1 MKWTLSAILNIV
13 LLIAVA
19 VLFYLHFHHKVSQ
32 PAVHAAVD
40 TVSAPQFA
48 YVNMDT
54 LQAHY
59 AYFKEKRAQLEA
71 QQARMEKELQ
81 QDVQQLQREYTQLQ
95 QKASTMTQA
104 EGEAAQQKLLQHQQQ
119 LQAKQEAMRQQL
131 LAQQQAFQ
139 DSLQQEL
146 HTFLQRYNA
155 DKHYQFIFSYAS
167 GASDIL
173 YANPAQDITRDV
185 IEGLNALHA
194 AK

>member
-1 MKWTLSAILNIV
+1 MKTTVSVILNIV
-13 LLIAVA
+13 LLFAVL
-19 VLFYLHFHHKVSQ
+19 VLFYLHFHRETSHPELSHQVDSTS
-32 PAVHAAVD
+32 AA
-40 TVSAPQFA
+40 QLA
-48 YVNMDT
+48 YVNIDT

-59 AYFKEKRAQLEA
+59 TYFKEKRAQLEA

-81 QDVQQLQREYTQLQ
+81 QDAQRLQQEYSQFQ
-95 QKASTMTQA
+95 QKAPTMTQA

-173 YANPAQDITRDV
+173 YASPAQDITRDV
-185 IEGLNALHA
+185 IDGLNALHA
-194 AK
+194 GK

>member
-1 MKWTLSAILNIV
+1 MKWTLSIALNIV
-13 LLIAVA
+13 LVIAVA
-19 VLFYLHFHHKVSQ
+19 ILFYLHFHHEAARPDMH
-32 PAVHAAVD
+32 PAVD
-40 TVSAPQFA
+40 STSAPQFA

-59 AYFKEKRAQLEA
+59 TYFKEKRAQLEA

-81 QDVQQLQREYTQLQ
+81 QDAQQLQREYNQFQ
-95 QKASTMTQA
+95 QKAPTMTQA

-139 DSLQQEL
+139 DSLQHEL
-146 HTFLQRYNA
+146 HAFLQRYNA

-173 YANPAQDITRDV
+173 LANPAQDITRDV

-194 AK
+194 AR

>member
-1 MKWTLSAILNIV
+1 MKWTLSGVLNIV
-13 LLIAVA
+13 LLIAVCI
-19 VLFYLHFHHKVSQ
+19 LFYLHFHRNASQ
-32 PAVHAAVD
+32 PVQQRMADSTSAV
-40 TVSAPQFA
+40 QLA
-48 YVNMDT
+48 YVNIDT

-59 AYFKEKRAQLEA
+59 TYFKEKRAQLEA

-81 QDVQQLQREYTQLQ
+81 QDAQKLQQEYNQFQ
-95 QKASTMTQA
+95 QKAPTMTQA

-155 DKHYQFIFSYAS
+155 DKHFQFIFSYAG

-185 IEGLNALHA
+185 IDGLNALHA
-194 AK
+194 GK